1 VFWGFQSFGGFWA
14 HPVNYKTLD
23 TFRSRRM
30 HLIYLAL
37 TAVSVLGLPAT
48 GGDDFGKLES
58 VAQSVLL
65 NALTPLAES
74 HWSKENAN
82 TLQEEIAT
90 RMQMFEISLPKPN
103 TPLSKEQQT
112 KVYKFLFTLDSNG
125 DCQASKLCLP
135 LHGFRVKCLPPI
147 GLYQELRQEAIEAQT
162 SEECP
167 IANSA
172 CRSRQH

>member
-1 VFWGFQSFGGFWA
+1 
-14 HPVNYKTLD
+14 
-23 TFRSRRM
+23 M

-48 GGDDFGKLES
+48 GGDDFGKLEP

-90 RMQMFEISLPKPN
+90 RMQIFEISLPKPN

-135 LHGFRVKCLPPI
+135 LHGFRVKCLPPM
-147 GLYQELRQEAIEAQT
+147 GLYQELRQKAIEAQT
-162 SEECP
+162 SDECP